1 MLPLPAF
8 SFFCSQARPYF
19 YSAQEH
25 WRLLLTKTSHWSS
38 CASLHRFTNTETIS
52 RQWKYLQ
59 ALKNGLLDNSQT
71 MGHLGN
77 QNKNA
82 TPTYFCLL
90 LLLIAKSIYYT
101 FFAMAKLL
109 PKNHYCDKFCWSMD
123 IEFSPGG
130 ENLLG
135 KRERERERVVWMIFF
150 TPHWLLLMHREKQ
163 VKSSN
168 IKLEKLFTS
177 YV

>member
-1 MLPLPAF
+1 M
-8 SFFCSQARPYF
+8 
-19 YSAQEH
+19 
-25 WRLLLTKTSHWSS
+25 
-38 CASLHRFTNTETIS
+38 S

-59 ALKNGLLDNSQT
+59 ALKNGLLNNLQT

-109 PKNHYCDKFCWSMD
+109 PKNHYCDKFCWSME

-135 KRERERERVVWMIFF
+135 ERERAVWMIFF

-163 VKSSN
+163 VKSSTSN
-168 IKLEKLFTS
+168 QKSLPYYLRTHAGIVEGSKLSLYDAECSSYHGLWVRHTS
-177 YV
+177 TEY